1 MTEEKKENEQK
12 EETENLY
19 VKNFKFKL
27 KEKNLNLSLAVLEN
41 DKKENEEDKNDILSF
56 IIEVEDTFPKV
67 IYEKNFQFEEVSK
80 YQRWFRLFDNFKDS
94 YESLI
99 YLFDNNNYSLIEE
112 TNSVQLII
120 NHFDKKIKDSIF
132 LIPQKELN
140 NDEILKNLIL
150 SHNELRRKVLE
161 MEKKLLDYEENKNK
175 NNNNKIEFKNDLYY
189 SRVFNNDGYL
199 KNIMNWI
206 SPNKK
211 INFYLIYNLSYG
223 NTSKSFHDYCDNKGP
238 TLTVIY
244 ATSGYYFG
252 GYTTENWDCSGA
264 YKKDGNA
271 FIFSLNNN
279 AYAKASNDNAIYC
292 ASNYGPTF
300 GGGHDLYIADKCSE
314 NSNNTNTTNY
324 TYKIGGSYYLNG
336 GSCNFQVSRLEVYQ
350 VKILDENK

>member
-1 MTEEKKENEQK
+1 MTEEKKENEQNG
-12 EETENLY
+12 ETENL

-27 KEKNLNLSLAVLEN
+27 KEKNFDVSLAVLEN

-56 IIEVEDTFPKV
+56 IIEVEDTFPKI
-67 IYEKNFQFEEVSK
+67 IYEKNFKFEEVSK

-99 YLFDNNNYSLIEE
+99 YLIDENNYSLIEE
-112 TNSVQLII
+112 TNSVQLIF

-175 NNNNKIEFKNDLYY
+175 NNKIEYKNDLYY
-189 SRVFNNDGYL
+189 SRVFNNDNYL

-206 SPNKK
+206 NPNKK

-223 NTSKSFHDYCDNKGP
+223 GAAKSFHDYCDNKGP
-238 TLTVIY
+238 TLIVIR
-244 ATSGYYFG
+244 ASSGYYFG
-252 GYTTENWDCSGA
+252 GYTTENWDCSGV
-264 YKKDGNA
+264 YKKDENA

-279 AYAKASNDNAIYC
+279 KYAKASSDNAIYC
-292 ASNYGPTF
+292 HSNYGPTF
-300 GGGHDLYIADKCSE
+300 GDGHDLYIADKCNE
-314 NSNNTNTTNY
+314 NSNNQNNTNN
-324 TYKIGGSYYLNG
+324 TYKIGGNYYLNG
-336 GSCNFQVSRLEVYQ
+336 GNQTFQVSSLEIYQ
-350 VKILDENK
+350 VKILDE